1 VVTAATLAL
10 PAGGPRLVGLVVA
23 LLAGELAS
31 AAYALARVRRAVRPE
46 PMVDWRH
53 MVTLVCALML
63 MLPVLGAGWWVE
75 RAVEV
80 SRPLELALLVGLG
93 LAALAPYAG
102 VLVRG
107 RGQWPGS
114 GERADRQ

>member
-1 VVTAATLAL
+1 VTVATLAL

-31 AAYALARVRRAVRPE
+31 AVYALARVRRAVRPE
-46 PMVDWRH
+46 RMLDWRH
-53 MVTLVCALML
+53 MLTLVCASVV

-80 SRPLELALLVGLG
+80 SRPVELTLLVGLG

-102 VLVRG
+102 VLLRG
-107 RGQWPGS
+107 RGQWRVG
-114 GERADRQ
+114 